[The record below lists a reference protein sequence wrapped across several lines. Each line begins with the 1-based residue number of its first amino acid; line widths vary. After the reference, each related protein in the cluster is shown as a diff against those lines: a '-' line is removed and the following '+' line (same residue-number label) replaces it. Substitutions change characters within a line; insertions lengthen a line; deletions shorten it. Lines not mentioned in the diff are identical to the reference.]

1 MSVGK
6 ETSSGPTGSPAHTV
20 AWVSRAGTTAV
31 TMTQFEDTPE
41 VGVGIG
47 TRNLLTGDT
56 VVVVLTPEDT
66 EELRQQL
73 NAWYGRKATLIEVSH
88 G

>member
-1 MSVGK
+1 MTMF
-6 ETSSGPTGSPAHTV
+6 EGSPE
-20 AWVSRAGTTAV
+20 S
-31 TMTQFEDTPE
+31 
-41 VGVGIG
+41 GVGIG

-73 NAWYGRKATLIEVSH
+73 NAWYGRKANLGEVKN